1 MEKEIA
7 LCPDPE
13 LYREILERVR
23 GGCRP
28 AERPEALFLCGQP
41 GCGKT
46 SLAESLRDKGKAYI
60 GGDDFREYH
69 PDRDYIRE
77 RFPDYFAEITQPF
90 VSACVRLLL
99 RDLSKARIPLIVE
112 GTLRNPKVQVR
123 TAEALL
129 AEGYRADMVIPLASA
144 ECAWQRTLRR
154 ARDAEA
160 RGTCVRLVPLGKY
173 NGTVL
178 HLPSSL
184 RQAEESGLFA
194 SIRLAGTNGRTDLLW
209 HPGDAGP
216 RPSDRL
222 TEALDLTAWRQS
234 APRHKREYARAMQK
248 VRERQGLVRTDR
260 SAMIEE
266 IPAMREEEKRPE
278 EREETVYAADIG
290 WER

>member
-99 RDLSKARIPLIVE
+99 RDLSKVRIPLIVE

-184 RQAEESGLFA
+184 RQAPVRA
-194 SIRLAGTNGRTDLLW
+194 SLPRSPSPCPLCGALSRWGPAAPSACAPHVVHGRVPLASVARLIRPVCLPSPQIART
-209 HPGDAGP
+209 
-216 RPSDRL
+216 
-222 TEALDLTAWRQS
+222 
-234 APRHKREYARAMQK
+234 
-248 VRERQGLVRTDR
+248 
-260 SAMIEE
+260 
-266 IPAMREEEKRPE
+266 IP
-278 EREETVYAADIG
+278 
-290 WER
+290 